1 MILTA
6 HSDVGSNNESK
17 GRRRAGS
24 HIFLSENLPIPPMNG
39 AVLTIAQII
48 KDVMASAAEAELSAL
63 YITTKK
69 MVHMRN
75 TLVKMGW
82 PQPKSPIQ
90 KDNSTAVGFTNK
102 TIINKAIK

>member
-1 MILTA
+1 
-6 HSDVGSNNESK
+6 
-17 GRRRAGS
+17 
-24 HIFLSENLPIPPMNG
+24 MNG

-69 MVHMRN
+69 MVHMWN

-82 PQPKSPIQ
+82 PQPKFPIQ